1 MSVGRVFAVAVA
13 AALPLATA
21 SCDSDNSGSDKSTLT
36 VLAASSLT
44 EAFTTLEAQYESEH
58 PDINVVFSFDSSAT
72 LAEQVIQGAPA
83 DVLATADEDTMKTVT
98 DAGYGADTPQ
108 IFATNTMVIVTP
120 PDNPA
125 GVTDVSDLASPDV
138 KLALCDETAPCGAT
152 AKELLALDHVNATPV
167 SFEPDV
173 KSVLTKVTLGEVDAG
188 IVYAS
193 DAKTAGQ
200 DVSTVQITN
209 ADRVVNRYPIAV
221 LKDAPQPTAAQDW
234 VDLVRSSAGEK
245 VFVTDGFGPP

>member
-1 MSVGRVFAVAVA
+1 MKPNRVFTVAVVV
-13 AALPLATA
+13 ALPLATA
-21 SCDSDNSGSDKSTLT
+21 SCSSDSSGSDKSTLT

-44 EAFTTLEAQYESEH
+44 EAFTTLETQYESDH
-58 PDINVVFSFDSSAT
+58 PDIDVVFSFDSSAT
-72 LAEQVIQGAPA
+72 LAEQVTQGAPA

-98 DAGYGADTPQ
+98 DAGDAAGTPQ
-108 IFATNTMVIVTP
+108 IFTTNTMVIVTP

-125 GVTDVSDLASPDV
+125 GVTDVSDLANSSV
-138 KLALCDETAPCGAT
+138 KLSLCDETAPCGSA
-152 AKELLALDHVNATPV
+152 AKELLTLDHVNATPV

-193 DAKTAGQ
+193 DAHTAGH

-209 ADRVVNRYPIAV
+209 ADQVVNSYPIAV
-221 LKDAPQPTAAQDW
+221 LKDAPQPAAAQDW
-234 VDLVRSSAGEK
+234 VDLVRSSAGQK
-245 VFVTDGFGPP
+245 VLANDGFGAP

>member
-1 MSVGRVFAVAVA
+1 VRVGRVLAFAVA
-13 AALPLATA
+13 AAMPIATI
-21 SCDSDNSGSDKSTLT
+21 SCSADNSGSDNSTLT

-44 EAFTTLEAQYESEH
+44 EAFTTLEAQFESDH
-58 PDINVVFSFDSSAT
+58 PDVDVVFSFDSSAT
-72 LAEQVIQGAPA
+72 LAEQVTQGAPA
-83 DVLATADEDTMKTVT
+83 DVIATADEDTMKTVT
-98 DAGYGADTPQ
+98 EAGDAAPTPK

-125 GVTDVSDLASPDV
+125 AVRDVSDLADPSV
-138 KLALCDETAPCGAT
+138 KVSLCDETAPCGNT
-152 AKELLALDHVNATPV
+152 AKEVLALDHVYVTPV

-200 DVSTVQITN
+200 DVSTVPLKN
-209 ADRVVNRYPIAV
+209 AKQVINNYPIAV
-221 LKDAPQPTAAQDW
+221 IKDAPQASAAQDW
-234 VDLVRSSAGEK
+234 VDLVRSSAGQK
-245 VFVTDGFGPP
+245 VLAADGFGPP

>member
-1 MSVGRVFAVAVA
+1 VSWPRLLVVA
-13 AALPLATA
+13 AALPIATV
-21 SCDSDNSGSDKSTLT
+21 SCSSRNSGSDKSTLT

-44 EAFTTLEAQYESEH
+44 EAFTTLEAQYESDH
-58 PDINVVFSFDSSAT
+58 PDVDVVFSFDSSAT
-72 LAEQVIQGAPA
+72 LAEQVTQGAPA
-83 DVLATADEDTMKTVT
+83 DVIATADEATMKTVT
-98 DAGYGADTPQ
+98 DAGDAAETPK

-125 GVTDVSDLASPDV
+125 GVKDVSDLAEPSV
-138 KLALCDETAPCGAT
+138 KVALCDETAPCGNT
-152 AKELLALDHVNATPV
+152 AKEVLALDQVDVTPV

-200 DVSTVQITN
+200 DVSTVPLKN
-209 ADRVVNRYPIAV
+209 ANQVINNYPIAV
-221 LKDAPQPTAAQDW
+221 IKDAPQVSAAQDW
-234 VDLVRSSAGEK
+234 VDLVQSSAGQK
-245 VFVTDGFGPP
+245 VLAADGFGSP